1 MANEAQKTEHSGPKK
16 GRGAYWGRKKAAK
29 HESNRGRR
37 EMDKSEEKPKS
48 EEEIRDMMG
57 KPATAG
63 LYRVAG
69 HDWISAENP
78 DRVPGNQSTFACW

>member
-29 HESNRGRR
+29 HESNRVRR

-48 EEEIRDMMG
+48 EEWKIGDMVR
-57 KPATAG
+57 KPA
-63 LYRVAG
+63 
-69 HDWISAENP
+69 
-78 DRVPGNQSTFACW
+78 